1 MISVLRSDS
10 AAELWAGQMTVL
22 LLWSVLG
29 PVFLIKCILEKGG
42 QDGEKFGK
50 ESRWY
55 SSQLI
60 TYYVLQTLL
69 QLDVVQHFTKK

>member
-55 SSQLI
+55 SS
-60 TYYVLQTLL
+60 
-69 QLDVVQHFTKK
+69 